1 MTFKTIKGECWYLN
15 RFWRR
20 VQLLSVKTARKW
32 PSGGGLGRATLPLD
46 LSAWGHREVV
56 KCGQAQCGAGIRPDT
71 RVITGNLLTLH
82 KRPVA
87 LPLHRQ
93 SSKAQGPGPLVRF

>member
-1 MTFKTIKGECWYLN
+1 MTFKAIKDECWYLK
-15 RFWRR
+15 RFLRK

-32 PSGGGLGRATLPLD
+32 PGGGGVGRAALPLG

-56 KCGQAQCGAGIRPDT
+56 KCSQAQCGAGIGPDT

-87 LPLHRQ
+87 LPLHSEALRLR
-93 SSKAQGPGPLVRF
+93 GLDHR

>member
-1 MTFKTIKGECWYLN
+1 MTFKAIEGEGWYLN
-15 RFWRR
+15 RFLMR

-32 PSGGGLGRATLPLD
+32 REGGGRGGAAPPLD
-46 LSAWGHREVV
+46 LSAWGHQEVV
-56 KCGQAQCGAGIRPDT
+56 KCSQARCGAGTRPET

-87 LPLHRQ
+87 LPLHL
-93 SSKAQGPGPLVRF
+93 KALRLRGLEHS